1 MEFPEIATRCRAMS
15 VKPNGK
21 YMAMCDYF
29 GMFDEVHVVV
39 IDRDDSFRDGAMLIN
54 VECKL
59 SGPEFD
65 KQEVAELIQKL
76 KEFCDA

>member
-1 MEFPEIATRCRAMS
+1 MEFPKIAEYCRALS
-15 VKPNGK
+15 IKPSGK
-21 YMAMCDYF
+21 YKAMCDYY
-29 GMFDEVHVVV
+29 GQWDEVHVVV
-39 IDRDDSFRDGAMLIN
+39 IDRDDSFRDGAMKLN

-65 KQEVAELIQKL
+65 QEATADLIKKL